1 MKKRFVGFGEL
12 LVRLAPAGYLRFV
25 QADSFTVNYTGAEGN
40 MAIALSN
47 MGVDSALV
55 TVLPDNEIGRCA
67 MRKLAM
73 YGVDT
78 SLIQWSGERIGV
90 YYLERGASQRPSK
103 IIYDRRNSAIALAE
117 PSTFDWESILSDAGW
132 FHFTGITAGLSTS
145 CAQMCAEAC
154 KTAKRLGVK
163 VSCDLNYRKYLWSPE
178 EAQRVMKPLMKYVDV
193 LIANEEDSEKV
204 LGISASDTDITA
216 GKLSVEGYS
225 ELARKLTE
233 TYGFEKVAITLRESI
248 SASINNWSGMLYSAG
263 ETYISKKYQINL
275 VDRVGGGDSFAS
287 GLIYAQLN
295 DMDDKMSLEY
305 AVAASCLK
313 QTMEFD
319 FNLSS
324 VEEVLNL
331 MGGDGSG
338 RVVR

>member
-1 MKKRFVGFGEL
+1 M
-12 LVRLAPAGYLRFV
+12 
-25 QADSFTVNYTGAEGN
+25 
-40 MAIALSN
+40 
-47 MGVDSALV
+47 
-55 TVLPDNEIGRCA
+55 
-67 MRKLAM
+67 
-73 YGVDT
+73 
-78 SLIQWSGERIGV
+78 
-90 YYLERGASQRPSK
+90 
-103 IIYDRRNSAIALAE
+103 
-117 PSTFDWESILSDAGW
+117 
-132 FHFTGITAGLSTS
+132 
-145 CAQMCAEAC
+145 
-154 KTAKRLGVK
+154 
-163 VSCDLNYRKYLWSPE
+163 SCDLNYRKYLWSPE